1 MACYGY
7 SYGDCKTH
15 LNMLSTYL
23 QDEKLMEAKYAG
35 KNRSTSQSQFLVAT
49 TLILTLL
56 LAASV
61 LAVIYLSVWQ
71 QKLSP
76 AADYTSP
83 ELVRNGTLQSY
94 DQV

>member
-1 MACYGY
+1 
-7 SYGDCKTH
+7 
-15 LNMLSTYL
+15 MLSTYL
-23 QDEKLMEAKYAG
+23 QDEKLLEAKYAG
-35 KNRSTSQSQFLVAT
+35 KNRSTSQLRFLVAT

-83 ELVRNGTLQSY
+83 EFVRNGTLQSY